1 MIVVSIVI
9 RLTSKGPCFF
19 VQKRVGKFQREF
31 RLYKFRT
38 MNIDAERQKADL
50 LHLNE
55 RDGPAFK
62 MENDPRVTKIGHF
75 LRKHSI
81 DELPQLINVLKG
93 EMSLVGPRPSLVEE
107 TKQLREWHKTRFQVT
122 PGLTCLWQIHP
133 DRNMCFDEWMDLDLR
148 YIEERNFLMDL
159 KIILLTIPVVFRGH

>member
-1 MIVVSIVI
+1 MIAVSIAI

-19 VQKRVGKFQREF
+19 VQKRVGKFRREF

-38 MNIDAERQKADL
+38 MNIDAERQKEDL

-107 TKQLREWHKTRFQVT
+107 VRQLREWHKARFRVT